1 MNLLKEVIK
10 NCNVGVDAI
19 DNIWENVKDTKLRE
33 TIWKQKVKIMDLSDR
48 ASKELGDEPSA
59 KDGTYPNKME
69 RAMMKAAVKMKSGLD
84 KSTTNIAEMLIEGN
98 NMGINSVA
106 GSLKDLVLNYLVIFL
121 LHFSLL
127 QFYPFCNKFQFYVKS
142 TELFFLPSLS

>member
-33 TIWKQKVKIMDLSDR
+33 TIWKLKVKIMDLSDR

-98 NMGINSVA
+98 NMGINDVVKMSHLYREEDTPFA
-106 GSLKDLVLNYLVIFL
+106 GELIKLYDANVKELRRFL
-121 LHFSLL
+121 
-127 QFYPFCNKFQFYVKS
+127 
-142 TELFFLPSLS
+142 

>member
-48 ASKELGDEPSA
+48 ASKELGD
-59 KDGTYPNKME
+59 
-69 RAMMKAAVKMKSGLD
+69 
-84 KSTTNIAEMLIEGN
+84 
-98 NMGINSVA
+98 
-106 GSLKDLVLNYLVIFL
+106 
-121 LHFSLL
+121 
-127 QFYPFCNKFQFYVKS
+127 
-142 TELFFLPSLS
+142 

>member
-19 DNIWENVKDTKLRE
+19 DNVWENVKDTKLRE

-59 KDGTYPNKME
+59 KDGTYHNKME

-98 NMGINSVA
+98 NMGINDVVKTSHLYREEDTPFA
-106 GSLKDLVLNYLVIFL
+106 GELIKLYDANVKELRRFL
-121 LHFSLL
+121 
-127 QFYPFCNKFQFYVKS
+127 
-142 TELFFLPSLS
+142 